1 MEKVWK
7 INVPGAHGYS
17 FAIQGELEDEAE
29 AILEACNCELFDDE
43 HDARYATVEDI
54 TDDEYEL
61 EHWKNDIVQV

>member
-29 AILEACNCELFDDE
+29 AIFEACNCELFDDA

-54 TDDEYEL
+54 TDDEEEL
-61 EHWKNDIVQV
+61 EYWKNNIVQV

>member
-17 FAIQGELEDEAE
+17 FAIAGELEEEADAIME
-29 AILEACNCELFDDE
+29 ALYCNLFNDE

-61 EHWKNDIVQV
+61 NAWKNDIVRV

>member
-1 MEKVWK
+1 MEKIWK

-17 FAIQGELEDEAE
+17 FAIQGEIEEEAY
-29 AILEACNCELFDDE
+29 AISSAISCGLFNDE
-43 HDARYATVEDI
+43 HDARYATVEEI

>member
-17 FAIQGELEDEAE
+17 FAIQGEIEEEADAINE
-29 AILEACNCELFDDE
+29 ALLCGLFDDE

-54 TDDEYEL
+54 TDDEEEL
-61 EHWKNDIVQV
+61 EYWKNDIVQV